1 MSSHLKKSEISV
13 RISPSQNLPT
23 VPNTSKNTTP
33 GAPRKVP
40 RGRSRSQSNL
50 PFFPTAPGTPQKVPR
65 GRSPSPYLLHYLS
78 PASRD
83 PFDAGIRPTEHP
95 LGSEPIFPT
104 LLIDPPG
111 RSTRLRL
118 YSSNPI
124 KTEWVHL
131 IPSIYLALLIIS
143 PFLTRSSI
151 SPHSF
156 SPCSHFIYPAFQA
169 SL

>member
-1 MSSHLKKSEISV
+1 MHLERFPAVVHIVQSSSPT
-13 RISPSQNLPT
+13 SPSLLFLT
-23 VPNTSKNTTP
+23 AL
-33 GAPRKVP
+33 GA
-40 RGRSRSQSNL
+40 
-50 PFFPTAPGTPQKVPR
+50 PQKVPR
-65 GRSPSPYLLHYLS
+65 SRSPSPYLLHYLS

-95 LGSEPIFPT
+95 LGSKPIFPT
-104 LLIDPPG
+104 LSIDPPG
-111 RSTRLRL
+111 RSTRLCL
-118 YSSNPI
+118 YSSNSI

>member
-1 MSSHLKKSEISV
+1 MYFSLTKPPHRSKYFKKHHA
-13 RISPSQNLPT
+13 RR
-23 VPNTSKNTTP
+23 TSK
-33 GAPRKVP
+33 GSPRSFTFSVKSPLLSHRTRYTSKGSP
-40 RGRSRSQSNL
+40 RSFTFSISSSS
-50 PFFPTAPGTPQKVPR
+50 PF
-65 GRSPSPYLLHYLS
+65 

-104 LLIDPPG
+104 LSIDPPG